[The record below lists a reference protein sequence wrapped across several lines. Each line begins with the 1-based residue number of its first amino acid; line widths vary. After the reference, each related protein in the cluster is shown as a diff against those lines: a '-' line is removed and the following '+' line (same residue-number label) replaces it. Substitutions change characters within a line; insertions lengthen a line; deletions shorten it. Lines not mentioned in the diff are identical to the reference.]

1 MELKWRPVEFKWSSN
16 GAQMEPNGGQM
27 EPNGAQKEF
36 KWSSNGAQWSF
47 NGASMEPGGRGRFKE
62 GYKYMDSP
70 PNWTPVLHNAAF
82 ELLEDYRVFF
92 ATTPEARWPGRFCY
106 SELEENLKTYRPEC
120 S

>member
-1 MELKWRPVEFKWSSN
+1 MRVYLSHSEGPGGLAVTGLADSEDFMVNSN

-62 GYKYMDSP
+62 GYKIYKIY
-70 PNWTPVLHNAAF
+70 NI
-82 ELLEDYRVFF
+82 
-92 ATTPEARWPGRFCY
+92 
-106 SELEENLKTYRPEC
+106 
-120 S
+120 